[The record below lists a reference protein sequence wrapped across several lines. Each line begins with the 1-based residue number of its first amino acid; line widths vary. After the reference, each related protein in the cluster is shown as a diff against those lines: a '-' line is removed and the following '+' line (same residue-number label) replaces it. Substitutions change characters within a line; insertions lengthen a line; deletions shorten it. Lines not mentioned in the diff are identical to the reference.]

1 MRIHRIYCKSVSK
14 PDKRFTLNDSES
26 NHLIRALR
34 LKENSQVE
42 VFDGSGNSCLCK
54 IAKYS
59 SKLCELEKIGDL
71 KSAQRPKK
79 LLSAVV
85 PFIKRTNFNF
95 MIQKLTE
102 IGVNDLLI
110 YKADLIDQS
119 IAKKD
124 LSKITAKVNEI
135 AVNVCKQ
142 CGNNLL
148 PSFSYF
154 RSLVDA
160 LKVIKSSNEIYCFD
174 TEAES
179 YFDQQELENN
189 LVTIITGPESGFSE
203 KELVEL
209 TNIKEIK
216 MRYLGDNVLR
226 AETAPIVVSSV
237 IKNHFGRI

>member
-124 LSKITAKVNEI
+124 FEKIKAKVNEI
-135 AVNVCKQ
+135 AINVSKQ
-142 CGNNLL
+142 CGNNHL
-148 PSFSYF
+148 PSFTYF
-154 RSLVDA
+154 SSLIKA
-160 LKVIKSSNEIYCFD
+160 LKSIKTNNEIYCFD
-174 TEAES
+174 TASED
-179 YFDQQELENN
+179 YFYQKELENN
-189 LVTIITGPESGFSE
+189 LITIVTGPESGFSE
-203 KELVEL
+203 KELAEL
-209 TNIKEIK
+209 KNINNIK
-216 MRYLGDNVLR
+216 MRYLGKNILR
-226 AETAPIVVSSV
+226 AETAPIVIASL
-237 IKNHFGRI
+237 ITNHFGRI